1 VIRRYNKKI
10 RKLKNSAQVN
20 LEKSNI
26 AKLFPSDQDYGFC
39 EDNLQLQ
46 EKLGEGYFGTVYKA
60 IAKGIVKG
68 EEKTVVAV
76 KTANEHAGNE
86 MLKALRSEL
95 KVMSSLGQHLNIVN
109 LLGAVTK
116 NTDKILVICE
126 YCEHGNL
133 QEFLYKHRPNFTNL
147 IVDDKFET
155 FDVST
160 FGNRQKAS
168 DYVKMSSMNHC
179 YIDTGNLVAWSFQI
193 ARGMDYLALRK
204 VLHGDLAARNIL
216 LCKGNVVKICD
227 FGLAK
232 SLYRNY
238 SYKRSGDSL
247 LPYKWLALESIAD
260 GVFTVYSDVWSYGN

>member
-1 VIRRYNKKI
+1 MNNI
-10 RKLKNSAQVN
+10 VN
-20 LEKSNI
+20 
-26 AKLFPSDQDYGFC
+26 LFPSNQDYEFC

-46 EKLGEGYFGTVYKA
+46 EKLGEGHFGTVYKA

-68 EEKTVVAV
+68 EEETVVAV
-76 KTANEHAGNE
+76 KTVNEHAGNE

-95 KVMSSLGQHLNIVN
+95 KVMSSLGQHLNVVN

-126 YCEHGNL
+126 FCEHGNL
-133 QEFLYKHRPNFTNL
+133 QQFLHKHRSNFTNL
-147 IVDDKFET
+147 IINDKFD
-155 FDVST
+155 FST
-160 FGNRQKAS
+160 FGNRQHEAAS
-168 DYVKMSSMNHC
+168 GYIKMSSMNYC

-193 ARGMDYLALRK
+193 AKGMDYLALRK

-238 SYKRSGDSL
+238 SYKRSGDSP
-247 LPYKWLALESIAD
+247 LPFKWLALESIAD
-260 GVFTVYSDVWSYGN
+260 GVFTVYSDIWSYGN